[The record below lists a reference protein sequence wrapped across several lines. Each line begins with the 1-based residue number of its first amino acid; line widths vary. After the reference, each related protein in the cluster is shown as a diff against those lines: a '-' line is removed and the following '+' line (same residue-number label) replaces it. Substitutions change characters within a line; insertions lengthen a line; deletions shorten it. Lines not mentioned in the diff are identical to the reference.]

1 MIKGVN
7 DLNIEFSK
15 YKILKITYREKNT
28 KESLTI
34 WLIRLGQVDPRRTE
48 CEDKVEELGY
58 AKRDYQNLGKK
69 KTLLKEMT

>member
-1 MIKGVN
+1 MIKAVN

-15 YKILKITYREKNT
+15 YKILKITYREKTT

-34 WLIRLGQVDPRRTE
+34 WLIRLGQIDPIRTG

-58 AKRDYQNLGKK
+58 SRRDYQNLKK
-69 KTLLKEMT
+69 KK